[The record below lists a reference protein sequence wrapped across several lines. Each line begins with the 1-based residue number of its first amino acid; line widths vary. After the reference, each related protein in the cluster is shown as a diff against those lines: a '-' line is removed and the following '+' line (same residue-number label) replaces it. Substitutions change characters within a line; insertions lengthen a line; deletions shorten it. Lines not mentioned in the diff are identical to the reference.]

1 MCYVG
6 SSSLERCLVLTKA
19 DASVL
24 SCYGDDS
31 SGYHVAL
38 GQNIQ
43 IEQSW
48 FLPESAGSLQ

>member
-43 IEQSW
+43 IEQS
-48 FLPESAGSLQ
+48 